1 MNDLMRQ
8 LEALLF
14 VTETALSV
22 ERLAEL
28 TQVDTKTVLTALD
41 QLETAISEH
50 GIHLSRHDN
59 GYRLVSA
66 PEASDQV
73 RRLLEDQAKTEL
85 SKPALETLAIVA
97 YRGPISRQGIET
109 IRGVGSEVTLRG
121 LIARGLILSAGR
133 ATNEPGR
140 PPLYS
145 VSPQFLD
152 LFGLSHAGQL
162 PPLQSPAQEAEPNEA

>member
-1 MNDLMRQ
+1 MSDLVNQ

-14 VTETALSV
+14 VAEAPLTA
-22 ERLAEL
+22 ERLAAL
-28 TQVDTKTVLTALD
+28 TQVAPEAVLAALD
-41 QLETAISEH
+41 ELEAALSKR
-50 GIHLSRHDN
+50 GIRLSRHDN

-66 PEASDQV
+66 PEAADHV

-97 YRGPISRQGIET
+97 YRGPITRLGIET

-121 LIARGLILSAGR
+121 LVARGLILTAGR
-133 ATNEPGR
+133 AAEPGR
-140 PPLYS
+140 PPLYA

-162 PPLQSPAQEAEPNEA
+162 PPLQSPPQTAEPNAS

>member
-1 MNDLMRQ
+1 MNDLNRQ

-14 VTETALSV
+14 VAEAPLTAEHLATLTDTIPKAVLAALDELEAALS
-22 ERLAEL
+22 ER
-28 TQVDTKTVLTALD
+28 
-41 QLETAISEH
+41 
-50 GIHLSRHDN
+50 GIRLSRHDN

-66 PEASDQV
+66 PETADRV

-97 YRGPISRQGIET
+97 YRGPITRLGIET

-121 LIARGLILSAGR
+121 LVARGLILTAGR
-133 ATNEPGR
+133 AAEPGR
-140 PPLYS
+140 PPLYA

-162 PPLQSPAQEAEPNEA
+162 PPLQSPQQKDAADAA